1 MMDTVTLGRTGLEV
15 SVVGLGCGG
24 HSRLGMANGQNES
37 YACRLVTHALDLGI
51 NFIDTARAYGTETA
65 VGKAIRGKRNAVVIS
80 TKSSARRGERLLSAG
95 DLRDS
100 LELSLRRLGT
110 DYIDIFHLHGVAADQ
125 YEHCVEV
132 LIPEL
137 ERQREIGKIRFLGV
151 TERFGADTNHAMLEL
166 SLPDDYF
173 DVVMVGYNL
182 LNPSARISVFPQ
194 TLERNIGT
202 LIMFAVRRALSQ
214 PQRLREVV
222 DELIELGAVSTQT
235 VDRSDPLGFVA
246 AHPQVRSLVE
256 AAYRF
261 CREEPG
267 VHVTLTGTGNSEHLR
282 ENVAAILAPPLP
294 GDITVRL
301 RKIFGD
307 VDTASGN

>member
-1 MMDTVTLGRTGLEV
+1 MDTVTLGRTGLEV

-37 YACRLVTHALDLGI
+37 HACRLVTHALDLGI

-80 TKSSARRGERLLSAG
+80 TKSSARRGERLLSAS
-95 DLRDS
+95 DLRES

-222 DELIELGAVSTQT
+222 DGLIEQGAVSTQT

-246 AHPQVRSLVE
+246 AHPQIRSLVE

-294 GDITVRL
+294 EEITVRL
-301 RKIFGD
+301 REIFGD